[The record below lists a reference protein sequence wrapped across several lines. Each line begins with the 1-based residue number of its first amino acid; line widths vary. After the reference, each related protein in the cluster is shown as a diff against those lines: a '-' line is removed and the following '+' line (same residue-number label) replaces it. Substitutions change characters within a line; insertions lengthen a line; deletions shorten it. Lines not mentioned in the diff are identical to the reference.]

1 MRTVA
6 LALFAGARLF
16 DVAVASEVWAP
27 RRSEEL
33 PAFELRR
40 CAATPAPVL
49 LSDGAVALPERTL
62 AWFEMADLVIV
73 PGMDDPQAEGG
84 DDLITALRAAHR
96 SGKTIAALCAGAF
109 VLAAAGLLDGRPAIT
124 HWALCDDLARRY
136 PLVSVKHRILFTGA
150 DRVWSYARPHPT
162 SWPPSTNSPKSTPT
176 PRSPPS
182 STAATSS
189 AAPANHYTPAS
200 SARPARHTNCAA
212 TPNDSATPVR
222 VPTIPSALVVAGL
235 TPQQILFP
243 STCDGLAEIA
253 EAGWVTMARR
263 AATTRVPG
271 YDKRP
276 RDAANA
282 ADERPGQG
290 CGNSRPP
297 SPDHGAA
304 APTAWGEGAVRPLR
318 PGLPR
323 GAAAPTPP
331 PRVAAGTTAGPPRDR
346 PAVAS
351 RPGGSSP
358 CGRLPSQTGRPSAHG
373 AVHPQAGATPGTRE
387 QLLGIPAHPRRT
399 ARAGCQSRRVHR
411 LGAPPRGGHRPGPAA
426 DVGQLD

>member
-1 MRTVA
+1 MRRRGHYDREMRTVA

-73 PGMDDPQAEGG
+73 PGMDDPQAEVG

-136 PLVSVKHRILFTGA
+136 PLVSVKQ
-150 DRVWSYARPHPT
+150 
-162 SWPPSTNSPKSTPT
+162 PPSTNSPKSTPT

-200 SARPARHTNCAA
+200 SARSARHTNCAA
-212 TPNDSATPVR
+212 TPNDSATPDC
-222 VPTIPSALVVAGL
+222 S
-235 TPQQILFP
+235 
-243 STCDGLAEIA
+243 
-253 EAGWVTMARR
+253 
-263 AATTRVPG
+263 
-271 YDKRP
+271 
-276 RDAANA
+276 
-282 ADERPGQG
+282 
-290 CGNSRPP
+290 P
-297 SPDHGAA
+297 SPRSPASSASH
-304 APTAWGEGAVRPLR
+304 
-318 PGLPR
+318 
-323 GAAAPTPP
+323 PTPSKP
-331 PRVAAGTTAGPPRDR
+331 
-346 PAVAS
+346 
-351 RPGGSSP
+351 
-358 CGRLPSQTGRPSAHG
+358 
-373 AVHPQAGATPGTRE
+373 GATKDLSPDASPTTKASTSTSYPTPTYHGHA
-387 QLLGIPAHPRRT
+387 PAAHPATPAPPKPRPHQPQGAQYETTSLSFGLRT
-399 ARAGCQSRRVHR
+399 RAGSVANPQCR
-411 LGAPPRGGHRPGPAA
+411 A
-426 DVGQLD
+426 